1 MLPLLLSRL
10 DSQDVVVS
18 TYAAVAL
25 DRILSMRVGDSTI
38 LMYVFVAS
46 YRASFIIFFHRI
58 AIGFHL
64 RMFNLSHFN
73 S

>member
-10 DSQDVVVS
+10 DSRDVVVG

-25 DRILSMRVGDSTI
+25 DRILSMRAGDSTM
-38 LMYVFVAS
+38 LMYVFLAS
-46 YRASFIIFFHRI
+46 YLASFIIRFHRI
-58 AIGFHL
+58 ATGFHL
-64 RMFNLSHFN
+64 RMFNLSLFN